1 MLSLNR
7 VLIPLVDHML
17 STSISLPLEIIQAGV
32 TYSRL
37 KHQYSD
43 VEVCFCAEQLS
54 PIITMGG
61 IPLTPEMTFA
71 QTGPGDLV
79 IVPGLWRN
87 PLPVVWQSKTLVK
100 WLKNQHQQGATFC
113 VAGTGVTFM
122 AETGLLNHQPAAT
135 HWYFLERLKRHYPDV
150 DFKPHHLITRSG
162 RIFCAGSVNSVAD
175 LMIHLIELSMGEQV
189 AHKVEQQFSHEIRR
203 PMDQILF
210 AEDHTT
216 THNDEII
223 IQLQEWIRQH
233 YYEDIEMNHLIE
245 ASGLTRRTLHRRFK
259 EATGFSP
266 TTYIQRMR
274 LTLASDLL
282 KRTDLSIREVAYQ
295 AGYTDPDYFSR
306 LFQKHFQLTPSNFKR
321 SVRGKLF
328 YLERS

>member
-1 MLSLNR
+1 M
-7 VLIPLVDHML
+7 IPLVDHML
-17 STSISLPLEIIQAGV
+17 STSISLPLEMIQAGV

-37 KHQYSD
+37 RHQHPD
-43 VEVCFCAEQLS
+43 VKICFCAEQLN
-54 PIITMGG
+54 PIISMSR
-61 IPLTPEMTFA
+61 IPLTPEVTFSE
-71 QTGPGDLV
+71 TGPGDLV

-87 PLPVVWQSKTLVK
+87 PLPVVKQSRAMVK
-100 WLKNQHQQGATFC
+100 WLRYQHQQGATFC
-113 VAGTGVTFM
+113 VAATGVTFM

-135 HWYFLERLKRHYPDV
+135 HWYFLERLKRHYPKV

-175 LMIHLIELSMGEQV
+175 LMVHLIKLSMGEQI

-203 PMDQILF
+203 PMDQMLF

-216 THNDEII
+216 AHNDEII
-223 IQLQEWIRQH
+223 VRLQEWIRQH
-233 YYEDIEMNHLIE
+233 YCEAIEMENLVA

-266 TTYIQRMR
+266 TAYIQRMR

-282 KRTDLSIREVAYQ
+282 KSTDLSIREAAYQ

-306 LFQKHFQLTPSNFKR
+306 LFQKHFQLTPSDFKR
-321 SVRGKLF
+321 SVRDKLF
-328 YLERS
+328 YLESS